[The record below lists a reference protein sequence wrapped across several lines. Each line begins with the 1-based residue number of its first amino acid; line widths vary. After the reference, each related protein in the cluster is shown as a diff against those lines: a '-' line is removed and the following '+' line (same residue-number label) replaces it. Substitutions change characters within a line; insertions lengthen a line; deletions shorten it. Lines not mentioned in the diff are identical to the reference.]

1 MDANERQV
9 GGFHYQS
16 GFQHWDFVLTLN
28 LPYLPAQVTRYVAR
42 WRKKNG
48 IEDLN
53 KALHYMD
60 KMIATE
66 KWNHEQTN
74 RIVENFLRS
83 NPMESSD
90 ERTVF
95 NMLVN
100 YGLGDTDRLIMARD
114 AIRRLIVV
122 TTARTATDAAK
133 AQAEID
139 DLFSTKE
146 NLNAQ

>member
-1 MDANERQV
+1 MDANEHQV
-9 GGFHYQS
+9 GGEHYNS
-16 GFQHWDFVLTLN
+16 KFQHWDFVLLLN

-42 WRKKNG
+42 WRKKHG
-48 IEDLN
+48 LEDLK
-53 KALHYMD
+53 KAAHYMD
-60 KMIATE
+60 KLIAVE
-66 KWNHEQTN
+66 EDRHMQAN
-74 RIVENFLRS
+74 RLVENFLRA

-100 YGLGDTDRLIMARD
+100 YGLGDVDRLIMARD
-114 AIRRLIVV
+114 AIKRLIVV
-122 TTARTATDAAK
+122 TVARAAADTDK

-146 NLNAQ
+146 NLNAG